1 MEEIRQRYAD
11 GELEEVEPLRS
22 REIAAVLSDRAQM
35 VSSRTSW
42 LSVSIS
48 GWHVSA
54 SCSKSELVSEPD
66 GFSVDTSQLEMVAS
80 KR

>member
-1 MEEIRQRYAD
+1 MEEIWQRYAD
-11 GELEEVEPLRS
+11 GELEEVDPRRS
-22 REIAAVLSDRAQM
+22 QEMAAVLSDRAQM
-35 VSSRTSW
+35 VSLGTSW

-54 SCSKSELVSEPD
+54 SCSKSELVREPV
-66 GFSVDTSQLEMVAS
+66 GFCVDTSLSEMVAS